1 MWECLNCSEQIDD
14 DLDVCWNCQ
23 TAKDGSPPEAYF
35 HQTKVPR
42 ELADLQERMSRQ
54 SDSDLLRIVKVDFND
69 YRKEA
74 IDLASAELRKRGLL
88 SYSEPDKSNKKSV
101 GLTAPP
107 VNEQTDIASASSG
120 KEAALRERMFR
131 ILNLIKA
138 KDLHIISDFQ
148 EEDASSFKLKTQYA
162 EYDHQ
167 TWLKYELHN
176 DRVRMEIT
184 HLFGY
189 LNFEYGVDA
198 NQLLQILSMNIPSFQ
213 TSSAYIGVRNMD
225 GTFFVSLNTSPIFLS
240 KWSDEDIAEALFTQ
254 LFDLT
259 MGLIFVPPPPIKQ
272 FGAE

>member
-1 MWECLNCSEQIDD
+1 MWECSNCSEQIND

-35 HQTKVPR
+35 HQTTVPR

-54 SDSDLLRIVKVDFND
+54 PDSDLLRIVNVDFND

-74 IDLASAELRKRGLL
+74 IELASAELRTRGLL
-88 SYSEPDKSNKKSV
+88 SFPEPNKSNKKSE
-101 GLTAPP
+101 GREAAP

-120 KEAALRERMFR
+120 KEAAMRGRMFR
-131 ILNLIKA
+131 ILNHIKV
-138 KDLHIISDFQ
+138 KDLPIISDFQ
-148 EEDASSFKLKTQYA
+148 EEDASSFKLKTQHA

-167 TWLKYELHN
+167 TWLKYELSN
-176 DRVRMEIT
+176 DKIRMEIT

-189 LNFEYGVDA
+189 LDFENGVDP

-213 TSSAYIGVRNMD
+213 NSSAYIGVRNMD
-225 GTFFVSLNTSPIFLS
+225 GTFFVSLNISPVFLS